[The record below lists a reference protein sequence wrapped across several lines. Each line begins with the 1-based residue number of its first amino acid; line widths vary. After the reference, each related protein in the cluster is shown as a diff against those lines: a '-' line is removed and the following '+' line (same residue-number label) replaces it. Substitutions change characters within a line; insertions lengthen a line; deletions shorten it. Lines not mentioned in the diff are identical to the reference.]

1 MKLSTM
7 IRADSSQ
14 LTTQWEAVAARLQP
28 AGAAL
33 GVDALRD
40 DVPNLLQAIASDL
53 ERERSSEAEAAA
65 AGALTD
71 EARLVSEYAIRHV
84 ATRLGQGFSLEGV
97 VAEYTAMRT
106 TVQRRWQAVHGA
118 RDDDITD
125 LIRFNEAIDRVLS
138 DSIAWYLS
146 RVAYGRDL
154 FLGVLGHDLR
164 TPLGAITM
172 SAQLLLRDEAL
183 PERSTKPVLRIFNSA
198 TRMQK
203 MINDLL
209 DFTRTRLGG
218 SLPTYRLPTQLGP
231 LFCHTVEELAALHP
245 DARIQYACE
254 GDLSGKWDV
263 GRLEQMLS
271 NLIGNA
277 IQHGDRAQS
286 VSVLARGAE
295 QEVVITVHNH
305 GAPIPGV
312 LIDQMFDPLTQG
324 AREHRQSQG
333 SDGGLGL
340 GLYISREIARAHGG
354 DIKARSS
361 AAAGTTFTV
370 TLART

>member
-1 MKLSTM
+1 M
-7 IRADSSQ
+7 IRADSSL

-40 DVPNLLQAIASDL
+40 DVPNLLQAIAADL
-53 ERERSSEAEAAA
+53 ERERSSEAPAT
-65 AGALTD
+65 GALAD
-71 EARLVSEYAIRHV
+71 AARLMSEYAIRHV
-84 ATRLGQGFSLEGV
+84 AMRLGQGFSLEGV
-97 VAEYTAMRT
+97 VEEYTAMRMA
-106 TVQRRWQAVHGA
+106 VQRRWQTVRGA
-118 RDDDITD
+118 SDDKVTD
-125 LIRFNEAIDRVLS
+125 LIHFNEGIDRVLS

-183 PERSTKPVLRIFNSA
+183 PEQSTKPVLRIFNSA
-198 TRMQK
+198 TRMQR

-218 SLPTYRLPTQLGP
+218 SLPTYRLPAQLGP
-231 LFCHTVEELAALHP
+231 LFRHTVEELAALHP
-245 DARIQYACE
+245 DARIQYSCE
-254 GDLSGKWDV
+254 GDLSGDWDV

-277 IQHGDRAQS
+277 IQHGDRAQP

-295 QEVVITVHNH
+295 QEVVIAVHNH
-305 GAPIPGV
+305 GAPIATE

-333 SDGGLGL
+333 SDSGLGL

-354 DIKARSS
+354 DIKARSD